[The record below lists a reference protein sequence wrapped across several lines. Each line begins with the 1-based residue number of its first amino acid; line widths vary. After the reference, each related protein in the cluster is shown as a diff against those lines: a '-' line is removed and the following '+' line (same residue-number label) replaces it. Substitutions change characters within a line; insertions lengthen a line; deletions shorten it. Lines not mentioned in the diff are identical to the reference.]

1 MYMNEKYRELEN
13 NEIISD
19 NVFYANSMAFNLN
32 ADELVLT
39 FERRLPGVKDDS
51 RTIILNPKAME
62 VLKNGMSD
70 LIELY
75 EKKFIPGEE
84 QDDGTTK

>member
-1 MYMNEKYRELEN
+1 MNEKYREIEN

-19 NVFYANSMAFNLN
+19 NVFYANSMSFNLN

-70 LIELY
+70 LIKLY
-75 EKKFIPGEE
+75 EENFIPKEE
-84 QDDGTTK
+84 HSDGTTE